1 MIMETDNIPNY
12 NGFWW
17 LSHLMRVGQYHG
29 AIWYISLINIWSLMY
44 ISSHVLDLWEGILQ
58 QYSPVTFVVSQVKVS
73 GSRIWQLFQTFLSG
87 ILLKGSIK
95 CTSIYRFIYVI
106 CKHYSHVSF
115 INPFSICM
123 SFIPRR
129 KIDTLLLSLGMK
141 NAWFYLM
148 MFVTWIQFFFGQS
161 FLIIFFLIFSCMIF
175 RWRWLREQARIVHC
189 SGHSNFSD
197 PKNFIVNQKAESF
210 F

>member
-1 MIMETDNIPNY
+1 MVAHVHFFARAWFMRRNSTAVFHCNFCSISGKGVWFTYMTTIPDI
-12 NGFWW
+12 FIWF
-17 LSHLMRVGQYHG
+17 LM
-29 AIWYISLINIWSLMY
+29 
-44 ISSHVLDLWEGILQ
+44 
-58 QYSPVTFVVSQVKVS
+58 
-73 GSRIWQLFQTFLSG
+73 
-87 ILLKGSIK
+87 KGSIK
-95 CTSIYRFIYVI
+95 YTSTYRFFYVI
-106 CKHYSHVSF
+106 CKHYSNVSC
-115 INPFSICM
+115 INHFSIWM

-197 PKNFIVNQKAESF
+197 PKNFIANQKSESF

>member
-1 MIMETDNIPNY
+1 
-12 NGFWW
+12 
-17 LSHLMRVGQYHG
+17 
-29 AIWYISLINIWSLMY
+29 
-44 ISSHVLDLWEGILQ
+44 
-58 QYSPVTFVVSQVKVS
+58 
-73 GSRIWQLFQTFLSG
+73 
-87 ILLKGSIK
+87 
-95 CTSIYRFIYVI
+95 
-106 CKHYSHVSF
+106 
-115 INPFSICM
+115 M

-161 FLIIFFLIFSCMIF
+161 FLIIFFLIFSCMIL

-197 PKNFIVNQKAESF
+197 QKNFIVNQKAESLWF
-210 F
+210 FNRVLFLIYLLEWMFRWLTLHILKICFVYKIEHGNFYFTFYIGHEGIFPIKHIILIAYFE